1 MPLKLNVG
9 LSRKVG
15 EPNYGSRGA
24 SVNLELELDSA
35 IVGEPNRLQEQ
46 IRRMFGLA
54 KQTIDEELHLAAPT
68 TTAPPAGNSNN
79 TADDPGRR
87 HTPPRSAPNG
97 NGHSRGSQRGASPPP
112 ATASQARALY
122 AIAKSQRLDL
132 AALLRERFQLEQ
144 AEGLNIA
151 EASALIDELKGT
163 ATTSGGRR

>member
-24 SVNLELELDSA
+24 SINVELELDSA
-35 IVGEPNRLQEQ
+35 IAGEPDRLHER
-46 IRRMFGLA
+46 IRQMFSLA
-54 KQTIDEELHLAAPT
+54 KQSIDEELHLAAPT
-68 TTAPPAGNSNN
+68 TTAPPAGNSNSAEHN
-79 TADDPGRR
+79 RR

-97 NGHSRGSQRGASPPP
+97 NSHSRGSQRGASPPP

-132 AALLRERFQLEQ
+132 AALLRERFHLEQ